1 MQHLKLINTQNKY
14 LLSPRYFRKI
24 VLKAE
29 LNSFFTKQYS
39 LILPTSLTFYTDN
52 RLSTVSF
59 SHDDVGKILQ
69 NLNPHK
75 AHGLD
80 NISIHMLKICGLTT
94 YSLLEIISKEVCF
107 VFVCFGLF
115 LSEWKKGNFV
125 PIHKKLDKQVL
136 KNYRPVLLLPIC
148 GRFMKD

>member
-14 LLSPRYFRKI
+14 LLSPRYFTKI

-69 NLNPHK
+69 NLNPRK

-80 NISIHMLKICGLTT
+80 NISIHMLKIRGLTT
-94 YSLLEIISKEVCF
+94 YSLLEIISKEALS
-107 VFVCFGLF
+107 FGLF

>member
-14 LLSPRYFRKI
+14 LLSPRYFTKI

-69 NLNPHK
+69 NLNPRK

-94 YSLLEIISKEVCF
+94 YSLLEIISKEALS
-107 VFVCFGLF
+107 FGLF

>member
-14 LLSPRYFRKI
+14 LLSPRYFTKI

-69 NLNPHK
+69 NLNPRK
-75 AHGLD
+75 AHSLD

-94 YSLLEIISKEVCF
+94 YSLLEIISKEALS
-107 VFVCFGLF
+107 FGLF